1 MRIDL
6 QKARDW
12 ADLVLK
18 AVSVVAIIA
27 GGSWAYY
34 QFRVTE
40 TNASNIQLTISTEVV
55 KYSDE
60 NRLLLIHIKP
70 KNIGKVLVTP
80 GKDGLVLTVRKLPDD
95 YKPGAVDLA
104 KLSEVHKVDVLKKYP
119 EGYELEPGVEY
130 DEVDALIV
138 PKGTVYAVD
147 AVMDL
152 GDSSEVD
159 QMHVVQVE

>member
-18 AVSVVAIIA
+18 MLSVVAIIA
-27 GGSWAYY
+27 GGLWAYY
-34 QFRVTE
+34 QFQVTE
-40 TNASNIQLTISTEVV
+40 TDASNIQLTISTEVV

-80 GKDGLVLTVRKLPDD
+80 GKDGLVLTVRKFPGD
-95 YKPGAVDLA
+95 YKPGAVDLD
-104 KLSEVHKVDVLKKYP
+104 KLSEVHRVNVLKKYP
-119 EGYELEPGVEY
+119 DGYELEPGVEY

-138 PKGTVYAVD
+138 PKGAVYAVD

-152 GDSSEVD
+152 GDNTEVD
-159 QMHVVQVE
+159 QMHIVQVE